1 MRYIFEATSPTRGKD
16 RPLIDTD
23 VRLRAKL
30 HQMNHSGDSQQM
42 LVAEFISQLLD
53 EGETSEFAAVCAD
66 EIADSA
72 RVIAD
77 IIRLPSREPSAPEQA
92 AINALDP
99 SLTPLCV
106 SFVGMQESPSRS
118 FGLYNIEE
126 AIDDNL
132 VLHSTVSLQT
142 IAAFGYRPVMV

>member
-1 MRYIFEATSPTRGKD
+1 MRYVFEAAYPTLGGDKELLETTAESVTQATAFILSRLMSYDPTGK
-16 RPLIDTD
+16 PLLRLAAWTD
-23 VRLRAKL
+23 DKAPIL
-30 HQMNHSGDSQQM
+30 
-42 LVAEFISQLLD
+42 
-53 EGETSEFAAVCAD
+53 AD
-66 EIADSA
+66 CEK
-72 RVIAD
+72 
-77 IIRLPSREPSAPEQA
+77 A

-106 SFVGMQESPSRS
+106 SFVGMQETPSRA

-142 IAAFGYRPVMV
+142 LAAFGYRPVMV

>member
-1 MRYIFEATSPTRGKD
+1 MRYILEATYPT
-16 RPLIDTD
+16 L
-23 VRLRAKL
+23 
-30 HQMNHSGDSQQM
+30 
-42 LVAEFISQLLD
+42 
-53 EGETSEFAAVCAD
+53 AD
-66 EIADSA
+66 CEK
-72 RVIAD
+72 
-77 IIRLPSREPSAPEQA
+77 A

-106 SFVGMQESPSRS
+106 SFVGMQETPSRS

-142 IAAFGYRPVMV
+142 LAVYGYRPVLV

>member
-1 MRYIFEATSPTRGKD
+1 MRYTFEVTYPALGGDKELLETTAESVDQATAFILSRLMSYDPTGK
-16 RPLIDTD
+16 PLLRLAAWTD
-23 VRLRAKL
+23 DKAPIL
-30 HQMNHSGDSQQM
+30 
-42 LVAEFISQLLD
+42 
-53 EGETSEFAAVCAD
+53 AD
-66 EIADSA
+66 CEK
-72 RVIAD
+72 
-77 IIRLPSREPSAPEQA
+77 A

-106 SFVGMQESPSRS
+106 SFVGMQETPSRA

-142 IAAFGYRPVMV
+142 LAAFGYRPVMV

>member
-1 MRYIFEATSPTRGKD
+1 MRYVFEATYPTLGGDKELLETTAESVTQATAFILSRLMSYDPTGK
-16 RPLIDTD
+16 PLLRLAAWTD
-23 VRLRAKL
+23 DKAPIL
-30 HQMNHSGDSQQM
+30 
-42 LVAEFISQLLD
+42 
-53 EGETSEFAAVCAD
+53 AD
-66 EIADSA
+66 CEK
-72 RVIAD
+72 
-77 IIRLPSREPSAPEQA
+77 A

-106 SFVGMQESPSRS
+106 SFVGMQETPSRA

>member
-1 MRYIFEATSPTRGKD
+1 MRYIFEATYPTLGGDKELLETTAESVTQATAFILSRLMSYDPTGK
-16 RPLIDTD
+16 PLLRLAAWTD
-23 VRLRAKL
+23 DKAPIL
-30 HQMNHSGDSQQM
+30 
-42 LVAEFISQLLD
+42 
-53 EGETSEFAAVCAD
+53 AD
-66 EIADSA
+66 CEK
-72 RVIAD
+72 
-77 IIRLPSREPSAPEQA
+77 A

-106 SFVGMQESPSRS
+106 SFVGMQETPSRA

-142 IAAFGYRPVMV
+142 LAAFGYRPVMV

>member
-1 MRYIFEATSPTRGKD
+1 MEAVFNS
-16 RPLIDTD
+16 
-23 VRLRAKL
+23 
-30 HQMNHSGDSQQM
+30 
-42 LVAEFISQLLD
+42 
-53 EGETSEFAAVCAD
+53 
-66 EIADSA
+66 
-72 RVIAD
+72 
-77 IIRLPSREPSAPEQA
+77 EQA

-106 SFVGMQESPSRS
+106 AFAGMQETPTRA

-142 IAAFGYRPVMV
+142 IAVYGYRPVMV

>member
-1 MRYIFEATSPTRGKD
+1 MRYTFEVTYPKLGGDKELLETTAESVDQATAFILSRLMSYDPTGK
-16 RPLIDTD
+16 PLLRLAAWTD
-23 VRLRAKL
+23 DKDPIL
-30 HQMNHSGDSQQM
+30 
-42 LVAEFISQLLD
+42 
-53 EGETSEFAAVCAD
+53 AD
-66 EIADSA
+66 CEK
-72 RVIAD
+72 
-77 IIRLPSREPSAPEQA
+77 A

-106 SFVGMQESPSRS
+106 SFVGMQETPTRA

-142 IAAFGYRPVMV
+142 IAAYGYRPVMV